1 MAEGNQMLI
10 NGEFTRSDA
19 WKAAYPGATIGIL
32 AMQGVANP
40 EGHAELDACKEA
52 LEGELRA
59 RFSDHDRAAL
69 KSIPVIRAY
78 NDYYKQFGK
87 SYHVQLQ
94 LESIVHKGKSIPRV
108 AALVESMFMAELKNQ
123 MLTAGHDL
131 DALEMPVGVDVA
143 GGDEHYTRINGQD
156 QQMKPGD
163 MMISDARGIV
173 SSIVYGPDQRTR
185 ITPETS
191 RVLLTLYAPTGIEQ
205 QSIQSHLEDIRANVL
220 VVSPDARTDTLEVL
234 TAV

>member
-1 MAEGNQMLI
+1 MQEADRM
-10 NGEFTRSDA
+10 FTISDA
-19 WKAAYPGATIGIL
+19 WRTTYPGAAIGVL
-32 AMQGVANP
+32 AMQGVVNP
-40 EGHAELDACKEA
+40 DSHAELDARKDE

-78 NDYYKQFGK
+78 NDYYKRFGK

-108 AALVESMFMAELKNQ
+108 ATLVEAMFMAELKNQ

-131 DALEMPVGVDVA
+131 DAMEMPVGVDV
-143 GGDEHYTRINGQD
+143 GQGDEHYTRINGND

-163 MMISDARGIV
+163 MMISDARGII

-185 ITPETS
+185 ITS
-191 RVLLTLYAPTGIEQ
+191 RTTHVLFTVHAPPGIDEEAVRQ
-205 QSIQSHLEDIRANVL
+205 HLQDIRANVL
-220 VVSPDARTDTLEVL
+220 IVSPDARTEVLEVL
-234 TAV
+234 GAG

>member
-1 MAEGNQMLI
+1 M
-10 NGEFTRSDA
+10 FTVSDA
-19 WKAAYPGATIGIL
+19 WKTTYPGAAIGTL
-32 AMQGVANP
+32 AMQGVTNP
-40 EGHAELDACKEA
+40 EGHRDLDARKEE
-52 LEGELRA
+52 LENELRA
-59 RFSDHDRAAL
+59 RFAEHDRAAL

-78 NDYYKQFGK
+78 NDYYKRFGK

-143 GGDEHYTRINGQD
+143 QGDEHYTRINGND

-163 MMISDARGIV
+163 MMISDARGII
-173 SSIVYGPDQRTR
+173 SSVVYGPDRRTR
-185 ITPETS
+185 ITPETKH
-191 RVLLTLYAPTGIEQ
+191 VLFTVYAPPGIEAEAVRAHLAD
-205 QSIQSHLEDIRANVL
+205 IQANVL
-220 VVSPDARTDTLEVL
+220 IVSPDARTEVL
-234 TAV
+234 GVRGTD